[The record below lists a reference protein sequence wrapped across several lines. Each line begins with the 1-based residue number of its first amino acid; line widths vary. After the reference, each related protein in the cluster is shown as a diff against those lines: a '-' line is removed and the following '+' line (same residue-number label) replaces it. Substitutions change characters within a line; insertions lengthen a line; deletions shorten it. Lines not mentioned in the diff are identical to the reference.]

1 MPSNRKRPTPS
12 EPDINRRSAPDTPML
27 SRLGRRLRGLLT
39 RPMRVQNRGDGL
51 KLVVVER
58 RRKPQD
64 AARASVAQARL
75 ELRERLLAHDL
86 GQAAAIMRP
95 LVKVHDALRDGG
107 WDGLDRLAE
116 PILSRALVQAEIIAG
131 GDPSPALSQLIE
143 RLRLSLVA
151 ARLRIERNRDAAAAE
166 APAVE
171 VSELSAD
178 EFSTLYPAHAITE
191 PHDEREAQAEREAGP
206 VSQR

>member
-1 MPSNRKRPTPS
+1 MSTIRKRPTPPA
-12 EPDINRRSAPDTPML
+12 PDVNRRSAPDTPML
-27 SRLGRRLRGLLT
+27 SRLGRRLRGMLT
-39 RPMRVQNRGDGL
+39 RPIRVRNRGDGL
-51 KLVVVER
+51 KLEMVER

-64 AARASVAQARL
+64 GARASVAQARL
-75 ELRERLLAHDL
+75 ELRERLLSHDL
-86 GQAAAIMRP
+86 AQAAAIMRP

-107 WDGLDRLAE
+107 WDALDHLAE
-116 PILSRALVQAEIIAG
+116 PILARALVQAEIITG
-131 GDPSPALSQLIE
+131 NEPSPALAQLIE

-151 ARLRIERNRDAAAAE
+151 ARLRIERSRDAAAAE

-178 EFSTLYPAHAITE
+178 EFSTLYPTHGVTE
-191 PHDEREAQAEREAGP
+191 EREDDP